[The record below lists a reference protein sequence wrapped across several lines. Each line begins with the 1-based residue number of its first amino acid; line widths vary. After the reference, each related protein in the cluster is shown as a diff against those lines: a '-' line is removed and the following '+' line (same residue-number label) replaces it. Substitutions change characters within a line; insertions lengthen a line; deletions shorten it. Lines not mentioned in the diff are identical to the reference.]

1 MKSANHSSTRQP
13 LRFPRHFRL
22 GLLAIVCWLLG
33 GTGFAQ
39 QVPFRQ
45 FLQEDGLG
53 NLSVNCLLQDRDKSL
68 WVCTDNG
75 LFRFDGVRFE
85 RIGAAA
91 GLQQT
96 RTFAIAQDAAG
107 HLWVGTSQELYVG
120 SGGKFTAVRAG
131 ARTLPATVGS
141 QISALPDGRVLVVS
155 RGQLY
160 QIGSSTSGSGSGS
173 GWQADAFF
181 TPGQLQAS
189 PQLGAIS
196 AVHVDRSGALWLG
209 CGPGVCRVDTSGV
222 RLWGSAQGVPAA
234 TWHAFLLDRRGRL
247 WARSFMAMVSLAAG
261 AQAFEASDAPRARLT
276 TAEPFVSLVEDKQGR
291 VVTRSDDGLLR
302 WSPEPAP
309 RGHWE
314 EFDTRHGL
322 PSASITSLG
331 VDHEGSLWVG
341 TSGNG
346 LLRWRGY
353 GNWSAW
359 TTSQGL
365 NSNNIWSVFRD
376 ADQRLLVGSS
386 GGCNVLDETSR
397 RFEPCPFVADGAL
410 RELNAMVQTADR
422 SLWLSSMAG
431 AMFRAEAG
439 RSARP
444 FASLPYIRT
453 ALRDRQ
459 GMVWLLTYRGVYR
472 FNPSTVP
479 PQQPEAV
486 LVPNAEQADF
496 SDAAE
501 DPQAGLWLASTRGL
515 FSFAQG
521 QWRRA
526 PIDDDL
532 SRAGFRSV
540 AIDHH
545 GVLWAA
551 GTDRG
556 LLRAELDA
564 GSLRRWSWV
573 TEPMVAATAIV
584 TTRVDPLGG
593 VWLGSDQGLMHFD
606 GKQWRRFDRSD
617 GLVWND
623 MNQTAWFFDTDGSIW
638 MGTSGGLA
646 HLSKPQALLRSEPLD
661 ARIAQA
667 AVGTLPLLGQGD
679 AALSWR
685 KNLDLTAAFS
695 IHDFAEAEAAVFRYR
710 LTGLE
715 SEWTETRTP
724 AVRYS
729 SLEPGHYRLE
739 MVALQKDHGRSSA
752 PVSLAVNISPPWWR
766 SSWFQLL
773 VGVLTALALVFL
785 VRWREQR
792 LSRKQ
797 RQLEHDLREHEE
809 LLRRATRD
817 VLTGLW
823 NRAAILD
830 LLASEMLVAARRQLS
845 LALVMIDVDHFKQV
859 NDRHGHLAGDGVL
872 RMLGSYLAR
881 HVRATDHV
889 GRYGGEELLLVM
901 PGMGDVQPCDGV
913 EKLRQ
918 GVAALDLGSAAPGL
932 RVTASFGVAW
942 QRPGESAEQLI
953 ARADAALYAAKVSG
967 RDRVAYAPA
976 HAAEAVSVS
985 ER

>member
-1 MKSANHSSTRQP
+1 M
-13 LRFPRHFRL
+13 
-22 GLLAIVCWLLG
+22 
-33 GTGFAQ
+33 
-39 QVPFRQ
+39 PFRQ
-45 FLQEDGLG
+45 FLQEDGLS
-53 NLSVNCLLQDRDKSL
+53 NLSIHCLLQDRDRIL

-75 LFRFDGVRFE
+75 LFKYDGVRFE

-91 GLQQT
+91 GLQGT
-96 RTFAIAQDAAG
+96 RISAIAQDATG
-107 HLWVGTSQELYVG
+107 RIWVGTSHELYVG
-120 SGGKFTAVRAG
+120 SGGKFTAVRTNG
-131 ARTLPATVGS
+131 TTLPVTVGS
-141 QISALPDGRVLVVS
+141 QISALPDGRMVVVS
-155 RGQLY
+155 RRQLY
-160 QIGSSTSGSGSGS
+160 RIGSATSGS

-189 PQLGAIS
+189 PQLAAIS
-196 AVHVDRSGALWLG
+196 AVHADHSGALWLG
-209 CGPGVCRVDTSGV
+209 CGPGICRVDASGV
-222 RLWGSAQGVPAA
+222 RLWGEAQGVPAA

-247 WARSFMAMVSLAAG
+247 WARSFVAMVSLAAG
-261 AQAFEASDAPRARLT
+261 AQAFAASDAPRARLT

-309 RGHWE
+309 RGRWE

-331 VDHEGSLWVG
+331 VDHEGSLWIGV
-341 TSGNG
+341 SGNG

-353 GNWSAW
+353 ENWSAW

-365 NSNNIWSVFRD
+365 KSNNIWSIFRD

-386 GGCNVLDETSR
+386 GGCNVLNEASR
-397 RFEPCPFVADGAL
+397 RFEPCPFLADGAL

-431 AMFRAEAG
+431 ELFRAEAG
-439 RSARP
+439 QRARP

-459 GMVWLLTYRGVYR
+459 GTLWVLTYRGVYR
-472 FNPSTVP
+472 VDTSTAP

-486 LVPNAEQADF
+486 QVPNAEQDDF

-501 DPQAGLWLASTRGL
+501 DPQGGLWLASTRGL

-521 QWRRA
+521 KWRRA

-532 SRAGFRSV
+532 SRVGFSSV

-545 GVLWAA
+545 GVLWAS
-551 GTDRG
+551 GGSLG
-556 LLRAELDA
+556 LLRAELDG

-573 TEPMVAATAIV
+573 TEPMVAAAAIS
-584 TTRVDPLGG
+584 TIRVDPLGG
-593 VWLGSDQGLMHFD
+593 VWLGSDRGLMHFD
-606 GKQWRRFDRSD
+606 GKQWRRFDRTD

-638 MGTSGGLA
+638 MGTSAGLA
-646 HLSKPQALLRSEPLD
+646 HLSNPKALFRVEPLD
-661 ARIAQA
+661 ARISQA
-667 AVGTLPLLGQGD
+667 AIGTQPLLGHGE
-679 AALSWR
+679 ASLPWR

-695 IHDFAEAEAAVFRYR
+695 IHDFAEAEAVVFRYR

-715 SEWTETRTP
+715 TEWTETRTP

-729 SLEPGHYRLE
+729 SLEPGQYRLE
-739 MVALQKDHGRSSA
+739 MVAVQKDHGRSSA
-752 PVSLAVNISPPWWR
+752 PVAVAVNISPPWWR
-766 SSWFQLL
+766 SSLFQLL
-773 VGVLTALALVFL
+773 VGVVAVLALVFL
-785 VRWREQR
+785 ISWREQR
-792 LSRKQ
+792 LGRKQ
-797 RQLEHDLREHEE
+797 RQLEYDLRERED
-809 LLRRATRD
+809 LLQRATRD

-830 LLASEMLVAARRQLS
+830 LLASEMSVAARRQS
-845 LALVMIDVDHFKQV
+845 PLALVMIDVDHFKQV

-872 RMLGSYLAR
+872 RTLGSYLAR

-889 GRYGGEELLLVM
+889 GRYGGEELLLIM
-901 PGMGDVQPCDGV
+901 PGMGYVQPCEGV

-918 GVAALDLGSAAPGL
+918 GVAALDLATAAPGL

-953 ARADAALYAAKVSG
+953 ARADAALYAAKLSG

-976 HAAEAVSVS
+976 LGAEAVSVS
-985 ER
+985 GG